1 MNGQREVATRFVVEV
16 VLLQGLPATK
26 HFFQDLAGRD
36 PTVRGGVHQLRGVA
50 EHEVL
55 HVFVL
60 DLMIV
65 NRGNFGEGG
74 GQRTNQ
80 HQRLNHKHAQVQLCL
95 TLSSSNFVV
104 GRGCITNAGRG
115 KLKP

>member
-16 VLLQGLPATK
+16 VLFQGLQATK
-26 HFFQDLAGRD
+26 HFLQDLAGRD
-36 PTVRGGVHQLRGVA
+36 SAVRGGVHQLRVVA
-50 EHEVL
+50 EHEML
-55 HVFVL
+55 HVFVI

-65 NRGNFGEGG
+65 NRGNFGDGG

-104 GRGCITNAGRG
+104 GRGCIRKAGRG

>member
-1 MNGQREVATRFVVEV
+1 M
-16 VLLQGLPATK
+16 
-26 HFFQDLAGRD
+26 
-36 PTVRGGVHQLRGVA
+36 
-50 EHEVL
+50 L

-80 HQRLNHKHAQVQLCL
+80 HQRLNQKHAQVQLCL

-104 GRGCITNAGRG
+104 GRGCIKTHSSTYSPVSVALVMVFVIHTILCGVGHAVGAR
-115 KLKP
+115 